1 MGIKRVVDTEI
12 WTDDKVENFT
22 PEEKYFWVYL
32 LTNPFTKQLGIYKI
46 TKKQMSFQLGYDTET
61 ITKLLDR
68 FENEHKLIKYIENEV
83 AIRNYLKHS
92 IVKGGKPVE
101 DCLTAD
107 LRMVKHKSLIKWVF
121 GSLNQ
126 DDVNETVKNVIEYWM
141 AQEKESTKEK
151 ELYDNDNDN
160 DNDNDSIVATIR
172 GRIVDESSA
181 QYIYKLPLNIKNT
194 YYPVTQDEID
204 FYKTIYPN
212 VDVEQEYRNM
222 MGWCNANPKK
232 LKTKDGIK
240 RFINTWL
247 SKEQDKGGISKEER
261 EAKVRSQ
268 NAYADDVE
276 LRKKQQ
282 EIKEQGGNW
291 FD

>member
-83 AIRNYLKHS
+83 AIRNYLKYS

-101 DCLTAD
+101 DCLIAD
-107 LRMVKHKSLIKWVF
+107 IRNVKHKSLIKWVF

-126 DDVNETVKNVIEYWM
+126 DDVNETVRGVIEYWTS
-141 AQEKESTKEK
+141 QEKESTKEK
-151 ELYDNDNDN
+151 ELN

-172 GRIVDESSA
+172 GRIVDESSE
-181 QYIYKLPLNIKNT
+181 QYIFKIPLNIKDT
-194 YYPVTQDEID
+194 FHYVTQEEID
-204 FYKTIYPN
+204 HNKELYPA
-212 VDVEQEYRNM
+212 VDVEQAYRNM
-222 MGWCNANPKK
+222 IGWCESHPKK
-232 LKTKDGIK
+232 KKTKNGVKI
-240 RFINTWL
+240 FINTWL
-247 SKEQDKGGISKEER
+247 SREQDKGGNSKEER

>member
-160 DNDNDSIVATIR
+160 DNDSIVATIR
-172 GRIVDESSA
+172 GRIVDESSS
-181 QYIYKLPLNIKNT
+181 QYISCNT
-194 YYPVTQDEID
+194 
-204 FYKTIYPN
+204 
-212 VDVEQEYRNM
+212 R
-222 MGWCNANPKK
+222 
-232 LKTKDGIK
+232 
-240 RFINTWL
+240 
-247 SKEQDKGGISKEER
+247 
-261 EAKVRSQ
+261 
-268 NAYADDVE
+268 
-276 LRKKQQ
+276 
-282 EIKEQGGNW
+282 
-291 FD
+291 